1 MTEPEKQQT
10 SLRERLW
17 LLRYGI
23 DALVA
28 TGMIS
33 VDAAAI
39 YIKRKRAKELATK
52 AQKRDV

>member
-1 MTEPEKQQT
+1 MTESKNQQS
-10 SLRERLW
+10 SLGECLW

-52 AQKRDV
+52 AQKRGV

>member
-1 MTEPEKQQT
+1 MTKPKKQQT
-10 SLRERLW
+10 SLGERLW

-28 TGMIS
+28 TGMIA

-39 YIKRKRAKELATK
+39 YKRKRAKELATK
-52 AQKRDV
+52 AQKRGV